1 VDQALKNC
9 GSVDSYLS
17 ILKVYYESA
26 EITRTNIENAYNE
39 ENWKNY
45 TSYVHSLKSTS
56 RTIGAKELS
65 KMAEMLEKAGNEN
78 DFATI
83 REFHNEMLSL
93 FSVIK
98 YTLSKVPEI
107 DEENRKEQDD
117 TAKED
122 ISPAQL
128 KDAYQSIIEV
138 SRSLDYDTLSFIL
151 DSLKRYKLPE
161 ADAKIIRSI
170 GNMAY
175 KLQWDEIINTATQGL
190 NAQE

>member
-1 VDQALKNC
+1 MDQALKNC